1 MRNLKFSLNEEQKVK
16 QNSCLRNMSSVV
28 VWANMTNAQVSS
40 GWMYLEITSNP
51 EFPDHIQARA
61 AGFAEGYLTRNLIYK
76 YFQGMI
82 MNVT

>member
-1 MRNLKFSLNEEQKVK
+1 
-16 QNSCLRNMSSVV
+16 MSSVV
-28 VWANMTNAQVSS
+28 VLANMTNAQASS

-51 EFPDHIQARA
+51 EFQDHIQARA

-82 MNVT
+82 MNVTSTS